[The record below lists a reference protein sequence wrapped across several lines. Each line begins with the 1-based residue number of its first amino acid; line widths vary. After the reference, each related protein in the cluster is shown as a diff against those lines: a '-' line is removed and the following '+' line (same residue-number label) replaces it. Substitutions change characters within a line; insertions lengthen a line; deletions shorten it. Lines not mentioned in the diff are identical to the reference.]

1 MSRGGATLVH
11 LVHVHPLS
19 AKKQTKNSL
28 VDVLAYLKLLIV
40 PGDYGALVR
49 GRSPRAHSWK
59 KLTKSAKIKEFKI
72 FRACGAYRHRRAN
85 ISILV
90 VNFSKN
96 SYKFRQKP

>member
-1 MSRGGATLVH
+1 M
-11 LVHVHPLS
+11 
-19 AKKQTKNSL
+19 
-28 VDVLAYLKLLIV
+28 AYLKLPIV

-49 GRSPRAHSWK
+49 GRSPRANGWK

-72 FRACGAYRHRRAN
+72 FRACGAYRYRRAN

-90 VNFSKN
+90 VNISKN

>member
-28 VDVLAYLKLLIV
+28 VGVPIV

-49 GRSPRAHSWK
+49 DRSPRAHSWK
-59 KLTKSAKIKEFKI
+59 KLTKNAKIKEFKI
-72 FRACGAYRHRRAN
+72 FRACGAYRYRRAN

-90 VNFSKN
+90 VNISKN